1 VAEVVESEGEGV
13 GSRFQIRERW
23 GQSKGRGEGG
33 RGGACSWWH
42 VELPRDVAAL
52 AEDGDSGAVLHC
64 VEESVYNR
72 EPAPARDHGCAVEL
86 RVQRAGNW

>member
-23 GQSKGRGEGG
+23 GQSKGRGEGR
-33 RGGACSWWH
+33 RGGAH

-52 AEDGDSGAVLHC
+52 AEDGDSRAVLHC
-64 VEESVYNR
+64 VEESVYSR

-86 RVQRAGNW
+86 GVQRAGHG